1 MDARL
6 HVSRLSGQATV
17 PPSKSAAHR
26 AVLCAALADGVSHI
40 TNIEYSQD
48 IRATLGAVTQ
58 LGAKVAEEPAAVT
71 ITGRGSS
78 GGFVTVTR
86 PVFCNESGSTLRFMI
101 PLFSLTAQKVR
112 FTGAGRLFDRPQA
125 VYQMLFDRQGL
136 RFEQTPEGITVFG
149 RLRPGGFTLPGDV
162 SSQFISGL
170 LFAAPLMESRESS
183 IEVLPPYES
192 RSYVDLAVRRHPAV
206 FGVKTWPPGRGETAA
221 WDVPCGRAPACYTA
235 SDFAVEGDY
244 SQAAFLAV
252 LGCAVGGINV
262 VGLNPDSQQGDKVIL
277 DILKRCGGKF
287 KPIEGGYRFERSLLK
302 ATEIDLADCPDL
314 GPILFTLGCF
324 CNGSTVIR
332 NAGRLRL
339 KESDRISAMQ
349 EELKKM
355 GARIEVDGDTV
366 TITGVALHAPAEPL
380 HGHNDHRIVMA
391 LAVAVY
397 AAGLP
402 ALLRGAEAVNK
413 SWPAFWDTLRGLGA
427 KIDTE

>member
-112 FTGAGRLFDRPQA
+112 FTGAGRL
-125 VYQMLFDRQGL
+125 
-136 RFEQTPEGITVFG
+136 
-149 RLRPGGFTLPGDV
+149 
-162 SSQFISGL
+162 
-170 LFAAPLMESRESS
+170 
-183 IEVLPPYES
+183 
-192 RSYVDLAVRRHPAV
+192 
-206 FGVKTWPPGRGETAA
+206 
-221 WDVPCGRAPACYTA
+221 
-235 SDFAVEGDY
+235 
-244 SQAAFLAV
+244 
-252 LGCAVGGINV
+252 
-262 VGLNPDSQQGDKVIL
+262 
-277 DILKRCGGKF
+277 
-287 KPIEGGYRFERSLLK
+287 
-302 ATEIDLADCPDL
+302 
-314 GPILFTLGCF
+314 
-324 CNGSTVIR
+324 
-332 NAGRLRL
+332 RL

-380 HGHNDHRIVMA
+380 YGHNDHRIVMA